1 MSIERLHIMSVG
13 IKVTNNIYIG
23 LWEIKEQ
30 LLRDLDESKLL
41 YNIAYD
47 KVAKSSDYK
56 ETIIQ
61 IPDLEVEISLNNDII
76 KYIRSGAN
84 KYTILDEIETG
95 DNDTIKHIRI
105 IKEEME
111 KRFGD
116 EYNIRVERIS
126 ADTLG
131 MTFVLSSTITDEKVR
146 VQILKNNSNE
156 VYMNTMLAL

>member
-1 MSIERLHIMSVG
+1 MSVG
-13 IKVTNNIYIG
+13 IRVTNNIYIG

>member
-1 MSIERLHIMSVG
+1 MSVG

>member
-1 MSIERLHIMSVG
+1 MSVG
-13 IKVTNNIYIG
+13 IRVTNNIYIG

-30 LLRDLDESKLL
+30 LLRDLDESKLS

>member
-1 MSIERLHIMSVG
+1 MSVG

-95 DNDTIKHIRI
+95 DDDTIKHIRI